1 MKTLPGIPQILFN
14 RFYSIF
20 RTLPCIFCT
29 LAIASSVSAQETDN
43 AMLKY
48 GLNFLKTPY
57 VAHTL
62 EVNEDEKLVVNFD
75 EVDCTTFV
83 EYVLALALSPVK
95 NGTIDNADYARTLQ
109 SIRYRDGKIDGYTS
123 RLHYIADWVNNGVRH
138 GFMEDITAANSP
150 DTVRLSLNFMSAH
163 SKAYKH
169 LESSPENIS
178 KIEEIEKSLS
188 GQLFHYIP
196 KNKLPDEGLGWIKD
210 GDIIAITTN
219 IPGLDVVHLGLACY
233 EKGVLKLLHASST
246 QKMVVVSQEP
256 LAQMLKR
263 NKKFTGIRVLRIK

>member
-1 MKTLPGIPQILFN
+1 
-14 RFYSIF
+14 
-20 RTLPCIFCT
+20 
-29 LAIASSVSAQETDN
+29 
-43 AMLKY
+43 MLKY

-62 EVNEDEKLVVNFD
+62 EVNEEEKLVVNFD

-150 DTVRLSLNFMSAH
+150 DTVRLSLNFMSTHMRGAQQPH
-163 SKAYKH
+163 C
-169 LESSPENIS
+169 I
-178 KIEEIEKSLS
+178 
-188 GQLFHYIP
+188 
-196 KNKLPDEGLGWIKD
+196 
-210 GDIIAITTN
+210 IIAQAACRNMRQIGKFADG
-219 IPGLDVVHLGLACY
+219 IHAVFLLFRPFPGTGTY
-233 EKGVLKLLHASST
+233 GPVL
-246 QKMVVVSQEP
+246 
-256 LAQMLKR
+256 
-263 NKKFTGIRVLRIK
+263 

>member
-1 MKTLPGIPQILFN
+1 
-14 RFYSIF
+14 
-20 RTLPCIFCT
+20 
-29 LAIASSVSAQETDN
+29 
-43 AMLKY
+43 
-48 GLNFLKTPY
+48 
-57 VAHTL
+57 
-62 EVNEDEKLVVNFD
+62 
-75 EVDCTTFV
+75 
-83 EYVLALALSPVK
+83 
-95 NGTIDNADYARTLQ
+95 
-109 SIRYRDGKIDGYTS
+109 
-123 RLHYIADWVNNGVRH
+123 
-138 GFMEDITAANSP
+138 MEDITAANSP

-219 IPGLDVVHLGLACY
+219 IPGLDVVHLGRACY

-256 LAQMLKR
+256 LAR
-263 NKKFTGIRVLRIK
+263 C